1 MFTFIMNKA
10 HKHIDSSLKVSAVH
24 APQGGCVSIGLQLN
38 KCISSCLYTGTGR
51 TFPDAN
57 RGFIPDLKS

>member
-10 HKHIDSSLKVSAVH
+10 HKHIDTSLKVSAVH
-24 APQGGCVSIGLQLN
+24 APPGGCVSIGFQLN
-38 KCISSCLYTGTGR
+38 KCVSSLYTGTGR
-51 TFPDAN
+51 KFPDAN